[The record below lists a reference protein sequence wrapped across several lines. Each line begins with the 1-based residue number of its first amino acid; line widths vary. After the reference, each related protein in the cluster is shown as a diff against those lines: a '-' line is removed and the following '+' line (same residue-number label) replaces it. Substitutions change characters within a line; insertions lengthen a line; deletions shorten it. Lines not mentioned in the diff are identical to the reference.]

1 MAKRIESTVKFPE
14 HGNEQ
19 GVRDA
24 SADFLSLFYS
34 VVDLRRV
41 AEQDPERI
49 TVDSILSISSVLM
62 DGRYSNERRGLFL
75 YREVAEALAAFLERS
90 FDTSLARLALDKLM
104 LSLKNSSG
112 FAHRATAEAL
122 GRLPVK
128 IRPFGKTPDID
139 SQPLKLTWRRI
150 QEHFSIRPEVASHAF
165 GRSLVT
171 PISGGLLLVLKFAR
185 REDLP
190 GHLLDEIQ
198 WMRLLGGLD
207 ANRKDRFDIPK
218 PVTIDGHYLLQI
230 GDSPMPGD
238 FELHPGRYAVG
249 FVSTPEY
256 YCYPNTLKLSEAEI
270 FQEIISRN
278 ARLLADLATTGVIHT
293 APIPLFHN
301 RVQTHRRRDEG
312 VYEWFRGGR
321 LDRWLE
327 SCAYPN
333 LGASG
338 IRDFEHFTFYE
349 GRPLSLY
356 RYIGSHILSLM
367 LVIGS
372 FFRHQ
377 DAERVGLDAHGNPV
391 DARDLFD
398 RDLLESTIKYMI
410 TGYYS
415 GFVGEATIEDLPLDV
430 EPLVDRMIDEMGV
443 DRHMEEILR
452 VADQMH
458 MSDAEFEAFLQIRGF
473 SPNDQED
480 LIRGER
486 DITLFTGPHLGNF
499 NDTISLPELTSA
511 TETISALCMAGRYW
525 KENHESD
532 ALSGIFSASQSASV
546 AFPK

>member
-1 MAKRIESTVKFPE
+1 MSVVASHIIVDRFYSMANPVEYTLNFPE
-14 HGNEQ
+14 DSDGH
-19 GVRDA
+19 GVRDT
-24 SADFLSLFYS
+24 SADFLALFYS
-34 VVDLRRV
+34 MADVRRV
-41 AEQDPERI
+41 AEQEPDRI
-49 TVDSILSISSVLM
+49 TADIILSISEVLM

-75 YREVAEALAAFLERS
+75 YREVSEALVVSLERCL
-90 FDTSLARLALDKLM
+90 DASLARLALDKLT
-104 LSLKNSSG
+104 LSLKNSTG

-122 GRLPVK
+122 GRLSVK
-128 IRPFGKTPDID
+128 IRPFGKTPNVD
-139 SQPLKLTWRRI
+139 SRPFKLSWRQI
-150 QEHFSIRPEVASHAF
+150 QEHFSIRPSDTPHGF

-171 PISGGLLLVLKFAR
+171 PIPGGRLLVLKFAR
-185 REDLP
+185 KADP
-190 GHLLDEIQ
+190 PSHLLHEIQ
-198 WMRLLGGLD
+198 WMHLLGGLD
-207 ANRKDRFDIPK
+207 ANWKDRFDVPK
-218 PVTIDGHYLLQI
+218 PVTLDGHHLLQI
-230 GDSPMPGD
+230 GDAPLPADS
-238 FELHPGRYAVG
+238 ELHPGRYAVG

-256 YCYPNTLKLSEAEI
+256 FCYPNTLKLSEAEI

-278 ARLLADLATTGVIHT
+278 ARLLAELAAMGIIHT

-301 RVQTHRRRDEG
+301 RVQTHRRRDGG

-349 GRPLSLY
+349 GNPLSLY

-377 DAERVGLDAHGNPV
+377 DAGRVGLDEHGNPV

-398 RDLLESTIKYMI
+398 RDLLESTIKHMI
-410 TGYYS
+410 TGYYN
-415 GFVGEATIEDLPLDV
+415 GFAGKTNAEALPLDMDT
-430 EPLVDRMIDEMGV
+430 LVDRMIDEMGV

-458 MSDAEFEAFLQIRGF
+458 MSDADFEAFLQIRGF
-473 SPNDQED
+473 SQIDQEE
-480 LIRGER
+480 LIKGEQ
-486 DITLFTGPHLGNF
+486 DITLLTGPHLGNF

-525 KENHESD
+525 KENRTGE
-532 ALSGIFSASQSASV
+532 G
-546 AFPK
+546 